1 MDVDFMKNSF
11 EETSM
16 TIIVDSELRDIYSY
30 PHPNNYSIAFD
41 QPIKEVVGLEILDAS
56 MPVTQYSIE
65 SDNNIIAKGIVIP
78 GTGYTINDIYIAIE
92 EYLQYNTEFQ
102 RVFDANINGNI
113 MVYLDSFPSY
123 SESDVVNMGT
133 NLLLMYN
140 SYDIS
145 TKKEG
150 AFQHI
155 VYYNNTNTGT
165 RNTVWITDAVL
176 ANQIMNDDIEFHV
189 SLNKLKLYVYHD
201 SKYVSNNYAL
211 SLARTIRK
219 IDGVDFIISTI
230 VNVITPGNYNS
241 VTLLDHLGNNVSYIT
256 SVVKE
261 ILPSASILIEWYDE
275 DLGDGETSRTQKYK
289 WTMNT
294 GINAGFFFDMEKSTM
309 RSIVGFPEINLNPP
323 FKYKNNLR
331 IFTSY
336 LTSVETAT
344 TQQIVSDGLI
354 VFQGTKYL
362 ILRCPEIESH
372 ILGSYSTLKQSPGIA
387 VMKLTN
393 TNSIAHLRMDFT
405 NIIRKPFHPI
415 GKLSRLT
422 FSFYD
427 KYGNL
432 YDFKGLDHNFLI
444 AIKFMVPK
452 KTPRKAISLLNPQYD
467 PDILHYKM
475 KQDNREEDNKNALKK
490 KFTKEEVIKEHQ
502 KWVPKSLG

>member
-1 MDVDFMKNSF
+1 MDVDFMNNTF

-65 SDNNIIAKGIVIP
+65 NDNNIIAKGVVIP
-78 GTGYTINDIYIAIE
+78 GTGYTINDVYMAIE
-92 EYLQYNTEFQ
+92 DYLQYNIDFQ
-102 RVFDANINGNI
+102 KVFEANIDGNV

-123 SESDVVNMGT
+123 NDSDIVNMGT

-150 AFQHI
+150 AFQH
-155 VYYNNTNTGT
+155 VVHFYNNATGN
-165 RNTVWITDAVL
+165 RVPVWISDAAL
-176 ANQIMNDDIEFHV
+176 ANQISNGDFEFRV
-189 SLNKLKLYVYHD
+189 SLAKLKLYVHYD
-201 SKYVSNNYAL
+201 SKYISNNYAL
-211 SLARTIRK
+211 SLVGTIRQTNG
-219 IDGVDFIISTI
+219 IDYIISTI
-230 VNVITPGNYNS
+230 VKVITPGNYNS

-256 SVVKE
+256 DVVKE
-261 ILPSASILIEWYDE
+261 VLPSASILLEWYDE
-275 DLGDGETSRTQKYK
+275 DLADGETSKTQKYK
-289 WTMNT
+289 WTMNS
-294 GINAGFFFDMEKSTM
+294 GINAGFFFDMAKSTM
-309 RSIVGFPEINLNPP
+309 RSILGFPEINLKPV
-323 FKYKNNLR
+323 FRYKNNLR

-387 VMKLTN
+387 VMKLTT

-432 YDFKGLDHNFLI
+432 YDFKGLDHNFLV
-444 AIKFMVPK
+444 AVKFLVPK
-452 KTPRKAISLLNPQYD
+452 KEPRKAISLLNPQYD
-467 PDILHYKM
+467 PDILNYRM
-475 KQDNREEDNKNALKK
+475 KQHNREADNKNALKK

-502 KWVPKSLG
+502 KWVRSE